1 MAVSVVTDST
11 TYIPSA
17 LIDELH
23 IDVVSLYIYDG
34 DRHELESE
42 MDYQA
47 FYHRLEDM
55 EVLPKSALPSPET
68 IKESFMRIIE
78 RGDDVLAVFLSSEMS
93 GTVEAANMVA
103 DMIRKEHPEAR
114 ITVVDSETNS
124 MQEGYAVLAGARAA
138 AAGATLEEC
147 EKAARDTM
155 ARSRFIF
162 APQTLE
168 YLKRG
173 GRIGRA
179 SALLGTLIKLVPIL
193 TVENAVTSTY
203 AKVRT
208 YPKALATMRDKMLA
222 DAEAAGGFKNVC
234 LHYICDKALAE
245 MFQREYIE
253 PALGH
258 KVDLI
263 ALGPVIGTHVGPAV
277 GIVYETVNP
286 LR

>member
-17 LIDELH
+17 LLEELN
-23 IDVVSLYIYDG
+23 IDVVSLYIFDG
-34 DRHELESE
+34 DHHDLETE

-47 FYHRLEDM
+47 FYRRLEDM
-55 EVLPKSALPSPET
+55 EVLPKSAQPSPDT
-68 IKESFMRIIE
+68 LKESFMRIIE
-78 RGDDVLAVFLSSEMS
+78 RGDDVLAVFLSSAMS
-93 GTVEAANMVA
+93 GTVETANMVA
-103 DMIRKEHPEAR
+103 DMIRAEHPDAH
-114 ITVVDSETNS
+114 IAIIDSETNS

-138 AAGATLEEC
+138 AADATLEEC
-147 EKAARDTM
+147 EQAARDTM

-179 SALLGTLIKLVPIL
+179 SALIGTLIKLVPVL
-193 TVENAVTSTY
+193 TVENAFTTTY

-208 YPKALATMRDKMLA
+208 YPKALAAMRDKMLA
-222 DAEAAGGFKNVC
+222 DAEAAGGFKNIC
-234 LHYICDKALAE
+234 LHYICDKSLAE
-245 MFQREYIE
+245 QYQRDYIE

-258 KVDLI
+258 KVELI
-263 ALGPVIGTHVGPAV
+263 PIGPVIGTHVGPAV
-277 GIVYETVNP
+277 GIVYETVNS

>member
-11 TYIPSA
+11 TYIPSD
-17 LIDELH
+17 LLEELS

-47 FYHRLEDM
+47 FYRRLEDM

-68 IKESFMRIIE
+68 LKESFMRIVE
-78 RGDDVLAVFLSSEMS
+78 RGDEVLAVFLSSAMS
-93 GTVEAANMVA
+93 GTVQAANLVA
-103 DMIRKEHPEAR
+103 DMIRKEHPHAQ
-114 ITVVDSETNS
+114 ISIVDSETNS
-124 MQEGYAVLAGARAA
+124 MQEGYAVLSGARAA
-138 AAGATLEEC
+138 ASGATLKQC
-147 EKAARDTM
+147 EQAVRETM

-193 TVENAVTSTY
+193 TVENAVTTTY

-208 YPKALATMRDKMLA
+208 YPKALITMRDKMFA
-222 DAEAAGGFKNVC
+222 DAEEAGGFKNIC
-234 LHYICDKALAE
+234 LHYICDRSLAE
-245 MFQREYIE
+245 MFQREYVE

-258 KVDLI
+258 AVELI
-263 ALGPVIGTHVGPAV
+263 PIGPVIGTHVGPAV